1 MKQLQTFD
9 YKNVALKEGH
19 WKKQRD
25 ELIETYLK
33 IEDDDLLHPFRK
45 LAKLPNKGHGLVGWY
60 GKRSIYIWTEAGR
73 VCKAVSGDRR
83 CPFKGKGDSTGR
95 WLG

>member
-1 MKQLQTFD
+1 MSKLQNF
-9 YKNVALKEGH
+9 YYQNVALKEGH

-45 LAKLPNKGHGLVGWY
+45 LANLPNK
-60 GKRSIYIWTEAGR
+60 
-73 VCKAVSGDRR
+73 
-83 CPFKGKGDSTGR
+83 
-95 WLG
+95 

>member
-1 MKQLQTFD
+1 MSKLQNFD
-9 YKNVALKEGH
+9 YQNVALKEGH

-45 LAKLPNKGHGLVGWY
+45 LANLPNKGHGLVW
-60 GKRSIYIWTEAGR
+60 KRSIYIWTEVR
-73 VCKAVSGDRR
+73 SVCQAVSSDRR
-83 CPFKGKGDSTGR
+83 YPFKGKGDSTGR
-95 WLG
+95 RLG